1 LVRPQQQL
9 SLACPTLAAKAVRN
23 TLDNAHLI
31 THNKEHK
38 KCLGRSQWEQK
49 IKELKQKQ
57 MEKVLVDG
65 YKATRKEGV
74 AITKDFDSVDLEGWD
89 AY

>member
-1 LVRPQQQL
+1 MATESVRLNITLPAE
-9 SLACPTLAAKAVRN
+9 LAKELKHITASRKQSKFVAEAV
-23 TLDNAHLI
+23 
-31 THNKEHK
+31 
-38 KCLGRSQWEQK
+38 EQK

>member
-1 LVRPQQQL
+1 MLREIAMATESVRLNITLPAE
-9 SLACPTLAAKAVRN
+9 LAKELKHITASRKQSKFVAEAV
-23 TLDNAHLI
+23 
-31 THNKEHK
+31 
-38 KCLGRSQWEQK
+38 EQK

-65 YKATRKEGV
+65 YKATRKEGI

>member
-1 LVRPQQQL
+1 MLREIAMATESVRLNITLPAE
-9 SLACPTLAAKAVRN
+9 LAKELKHITASRKQSKFVAEAV
-23 TLDNAHLI
+23 
-31 THNKEHK
+31 
-38 KCLGRSQWEQK
+38 EQK

-65 YKATRKEGV
+65 YKASRKEGI

>member
-1 LVRPQQQL
+1 MATESVRLNITLPAD
-9 SLACPTLAAKAVRN
+9 LAKKLKHITASRKQSKFVAEAV
-23 TLDNAHLI
+23 
-31 THNKEHK
+31 
-38 KCLGRSQWEQK
+38 EQK

-65 YKATRKEGV
+65 YKATRKEGI